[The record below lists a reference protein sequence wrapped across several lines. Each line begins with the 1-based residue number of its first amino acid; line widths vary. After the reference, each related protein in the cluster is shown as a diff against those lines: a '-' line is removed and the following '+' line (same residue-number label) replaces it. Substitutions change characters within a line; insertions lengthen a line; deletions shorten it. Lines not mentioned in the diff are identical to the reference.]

1 MADQVREHIRE
12 GIQKQTGIASLDLN
26 DIKEN
31 LNLKDKM
38 TELTN
43 AVSDQRENVTRML
56 DEFVDKK
63 MIEDC

>member
-31 LNLKDKM
+31 LNLEDKM

>member
-12 GIQKQTGIASLDLN
+12 GIQKQTGIASIDLN

-31 LNLKDKM
+31 LNLEDKM